1 MAARAAADRVE
12 AGRIAHKLIPLFA
25 MLGANSLV
33 QHLRLLE
40 KQDPE
45 LPSTTWSQL
54 LDEVVAQA
62 QSLVE
67 EAKNHIV
74 K

>member
-1 MAARAAADRVE
+1 
-12 AGRIAHKLIPLFA
+12 
-25 MLGANSLV
+25 MLGANTLV

-45 LPSTTWSQL
+45 LPSATWLQL

-62 QSLVE
+62 QALVE
-67 EAKNHIV
+67 EAESHTV
-74 K
+74 KDDIS